1 MVVNPFFATA
11 RSIKK
16 YYYIE
21 ESLFNATYEKD
32 VQDDNL
38 S

>member
-1 MVVNPFFATA
+1 MVVNPFFATN

-21 ESLFNATYEKD
+21 ESLVNATYEKD
-32 VQDDNL
+32 VLDDNV